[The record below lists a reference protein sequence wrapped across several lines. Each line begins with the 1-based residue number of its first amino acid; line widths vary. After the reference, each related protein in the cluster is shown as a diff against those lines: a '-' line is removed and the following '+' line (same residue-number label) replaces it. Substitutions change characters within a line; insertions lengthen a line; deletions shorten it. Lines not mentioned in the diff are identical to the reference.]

1 MTIRVLLIED
11 HASLRQAMSAV
22 MDLEDDIEV
31 IGHREDGDPAAAV
44 RAAAGADVAVVDL
57 ELPVGHGADVVAA
70 LLEADPSVPSVVL
83 TGLRDDR
90 ELGRAIQAGARSVLQ
105 KTAEIPEI
113 IAAVRVVASGGVVLP
128 AAETQRRL
136 RALDADLNR
145 RRRADLVREALTSR
159 EVEVLEHL
167 VYGASTAEAA
177 ERLGISPET
186 VQTHVRNLM
195 GKLGAGSRLEAVS
208 LALQY
213 EVVDPP

>member
-11 HASLRQAMSAV
+11 HASLRQAMTAV
-22 MDLEDDIEV
+22 MGLEDDIEV
-31 IGHREDGDPAAAV
+31 IGHREDGDPDAAV
-44 RAAAGADVAVVDL
+44 AAAAGADVAVVDL

-70 LLEADPSVPSVVL
+70 LLEADPPVPSVVL

-145 RRRADLVREALTSR
+145 RRRAELVRDALTSR

>member
-70 LLEADPSVPSVVL
+70 LLEADPPVPSVVL

-128 AAETQRRL
+128 ATETQRRL

>member
-70 LLEADPSVPSVVL
+70 LLEADPPVPSVVL

-113 IAAVRVVASGGVVLP
+113 IAAVRVVASGGVGL
-128 AAETQRRL
+128 AT
-136 RALDADLNR
+136 
-145 RRRADLVREALTSR
+145 
-159 EVEVLEHL
+159 VELGKAM
-167 VYGASTAEAA
+167 GA
-177 ERLGISPET
+177 
-186 VQTHVRNLM
+186 
-195 GKLGAGSRLEAVS
+195 
-208 LALQY
+208 
-213 EVVDPP
+213 

>member
-70 LLEADPSVPSVVL
+70 LLEADPPVPSVVL

-167 VYGASTAEAA
+167 VYGASTAETA

>member
-31 IGHREDGDPAAAV
+31 TGHREDGDPAAAV

-70 LLEADPSVPSVVL
+70 LLEADPPVPSVVL

>member
-31 IGHREDGDPAAAV
+31 VGHREDGDPAAAV

-70 LLEADPSVPSVVL
+70 LLEADPPVPSVVL

-167 VYGASTAEAA
+167 VYGASPAEAA

>member
-1 MTIRVLLIED
+1 
-11 HASLRQAMSAV
+11 
-22 MDLEDDIEV
+22 
-31 IGHREDGDPAAAV
+31 
-44 RAAAGADVAVVDL
+44 
-57 ELPVGHGADVVAA
+57 
-70 LLEADPSVPSVVL
+70 
-83 TGLRDDR
+83 
-90 ELGRAIQAGARSVLQ
+90 
-105 KTAEIPEI
+105 
-113 IAAVRVVASGGVVLP
+113 
-128 AAETQRRL
+128 RL